1 MPTKIEIL
9 RVSTGAAMST
19 AGKFKVITAPND
31 VFLETDV
38 GDFAIY
44 STNGVFV
51 GALPAG
57 VVGKAHMKFD
67 EEGIVANEPISAL
80 AGVSG
85 DVRTGS
91 IVPIMSAAGIQI
103 DSGAGT
109 IRLDSV
115 VVDNNHVTCDDLT
128 TVTVTGASNVT
139 TVQLTLPTA
148 TVTCPTGMTAVRL
161 APASPLLDIQNTD
174 GSDSTLRVRNITVNN
189 ITTDDSAALHVADS
203 LLVDADI
210 EIGTTMRV
218 HGASV
223 LDSTLR
229 VDGASLTLG
238 DGSSSSIV
246 VSAPYLGISALTQVP
261 FLRFDSGTVL
271 DNNTWG
277 ARNAARA
284 TFGGFPAFYEGNGIV
299 LKDITTGP
307 AAGLTSAMCVRNL
320 NGSVT
325 TVFVDNGL
333 MTRHAPT
340 VAGPSTLVDATG
352 AKTATTFVNV
362 RNDLECSV
370 QIAAPSYR
378 LLGSLTADEV
388 LLTAPAAGLTVDKRV
403 IAPMY
408 RIAAEAD
415 LTPIAGGGTEFSTKI
430 NVPQIVL
437 RNASNA
443 TTVATHQ
450 TDSDGSARI
459 VAPTLR
465 LAGDMEVQLRPTAGG
480 TQITP
485 GVLDL
490 SYNTA
495 LASIAYLRVMADETG
510 LRLYTPRLYF
520 EGTSSSLI
528 SSVSTGTLTM
538 SNLPT
543 LSLNG
548 ICTITA
554 TTALSKTKTS
564 IVADTLELGTTIKKT
579 IIPEAGGVLLG
590 PESDFTL
597 RSATRLALQSATSV
611 DFVMRKQPTAT
622 STDTTY
628 TTFKFQ
634 AGSKGELRLNGRDIG
649 LTPYDALGGAVSS
662 SVADINAW
670 YTYRDSAGADLF
682 RARRYDNGRPFLL
695 STDAPTTL
703 VPTPINSFVIP
714 GFVNSLFSGTASTT
728 YVNPLGGTLAFQ
740 GAWVD
745 ITVISQAGAGAALS
759 LRHLQTV
766 LLNGNQTD
774 RRPAVW
780 RLFAR
785 DSETSSV
792 VTDWKLVMQG
802 GTSEITY
809 PSDRELPVYAAYRLA
824 VSIVTSGDEVRLSA
838 LNMWGVNAALTPV
851 PQSSFTGQHYTVPAS
866 GVDASELRPGMVV
879 VSSGEHDSINTGGFK
894 ARGGRSSITS
904 DAALPRVMLT
914 DQAADRRVFGVVDS
928 WRNNEWVNYV
938 DKRLLVNSLGEGAV
952 LVCSKNGPIRNG
964 DLLQTSSVRGYAE
977 RQDSDCICSYTVG
990 KATMDCDFEPK
1001 LVPKMRV
1008 VVDER
1013 GVPAMDSDGLVIW
1026 EPTGETEREYDTLRM
1041 TSQGVTVAMI
1051 SVVYMSG

>member
-1 MPTKIEIL
+1 
-9 RVSTGAAMST
+9 MST

-67 EEGIVANEPISAL
+67 EEGVVANEPISAL

-103 DSGAGT
+103 DSGLGT

-115 VVDNNHVTCDDLT
+115 VVDNDHVTCDDLT

-148 TVTCPTGMTAVRL
+148 TLTCPTGMTAVRL
-161 APASPLLDIQNTD
+161 APASPLLDVQNTD
-174 GSDSTLRVRNITVNN
+174 GSGSTLRVQNITVNN
-189 ITTDDSAALHVADS
+189 ITTADSAALHIADS

-210 EIGTTMRV
+210 EVGTTMRV

-229 VDGASLTLG
+229 VDGATLTLG
-238 DGSSSSIV
+238 NGSSSSII

-277 ARNAARA
+277 VRNAARA
-284 TFGGFPAFYEGNGIV
+284 TFGGFPAFFEANGMI
-299 LKDITTGP
+299 LKDILTGP

-320 NGSVT
+320 NGAVT
-325 TVFVDNGL
+325 TVFVENGL
-333 MTRHAPT
+333 MTTHAPT

-352 AKTATTFVNV
+352 TKTATTFVNT
-362 RNDLECSV
+362 RNDKECSV
-370 QIAAPSYR
+370 QVAAPSYR
-378 LLGSLTADEV
+378 LLSSPATLANEV

-408 RIAAEAD
+408 RVAAEAD

-430 NVPQIVL
+430 NVPQILL
-437 RNASNA
+437 RNAGNA

-465 LAGDMEVQLRPTAGG
+465 LAGNMEVQLRPTAGG

-495 LASIAYLRVMADETG
+495 LASIAYLRVMADEAG
-510 LRLYTPRLYF
+510 LRLYTPRLFF
-520 EGTSSSLI
+520 EGTASSLI

-579 IIPEAGGVLLG
+579 VTPEAGGILLG
-590 PESDFTL
+590 PEADFTL

-611 DFVMRKQPTAT
+611 DFVMRKQTTAT

-649 LTPYDALGGAVSS
+649 LTPYDALAGAVSS
-662 SVADINAW
+662 SVPDGNGW
-670 YTYRDSAGADLF
+670 YTYRDSAGVDLF
-682 RARRYDNGRPFLL
+682 RSRRYDNGRPFLL

-703 VPTPINSFVIP
+703 VPSPVNSFVIP
-714 GFVNSLFSGTASTT
+714 GFVNSLFNGVATT
-728 YVNPLGGTLAFQ
+728 SYAFGSLNFQ

-745 ITVISQAGAGAALS
+745 ITIISQAGAGAALS

-766 LLNGNQTD
+766 LLNSNQTD

-785 DSETSSV
+785 ESETSSV
-792 VTDWKLVMQG
+792 VNDWKLVMQG

-809 PSDRELPVYAAYRLA
+809 PTDRELPVYAAYRLA

-838 LNMWGVNAALTPV
+838 LNMWGVNAALTSPA

-866 GVDASELRPGMVV
+866 GADASEFRPGMVV
-879 VSSGEHDSINTGGFK
+879 VSSGEHDSINKGGYK
-894 ARGGRSSITS
+894 ARGGVSSIRS
-904 DAALPRVMLT
+904 DAALPRVVLT
-914 DQAADRRVFGVVDS
+914 DQSADRRVFGVVDS

-977 RQDSDCICSYTVG
+977 RQDSEFVASYTVG
-990 KATMDCDFEPK
+990 KATMDCDFEPR

-1013 GVPAMDSDGLVIW
+1013 GVPALDTDGLVIW

-1041 TSQGVTVAMI
+1041 ASQGVTVAMI
-1051 SVVYMSG
+1051 SCVYFSG